1 MPLCPGEW
9 ERMSKKKKRWPKG
22 HQSWAF
28 YYYTSSSSSSSS
40 LLPLYWSSLAAQIK
54 SELKQIFTFQATLTF
69 TAKIFLFNKNEVII
83 TLTMANSSEYLSKS
97 ILSKKLKTETG
108 SSSKASSTSSS
119 VSSSLLLSL
128 KPWSSLIIWSKVRR
142 N

>member
-9 ERMSKKKKRWPKG
+9 ERMSKRKKRWPKG

-28 YYYTSSSSSSSS
+28 YYYTSSSS

-83 TLTMANSSEYLSKS
+83 TLTMANSSEYLNKS

-119 VSSSLLLSL
+119 VSSSVLLSL